1 MKKLVALIILA
12 MVVLSCSTPKTV
24 IQSKKVIKGVWKID
38 NIAYSEEGTFNVLL
52 LNDVAKECFEG
63 SEWHFIPNN
72 NTGNYTIVN
81 SDCSTGIRYFRF
93 TIQEVNVDTGLY
105 AFLLKPTDEKYK
117 SDEYNRGFRLK
128 LAQLSE
134 SSMTWEQT
142 VSVDSNPF
150 TISMNFSKVINDEN
164 N

>member
-1 MKKLVALIILA
+1 MKKIILLLALVALI
-12 MVVLSCSTPKTV
+12 LSCGTPKTV
-24 IQSKKVIKGVWKID
+24 IQSKKVIKGDWTLDTI
-38 NIAYSEEGTFNVLL
+38 NYSKDGTYNVML

-93 TIQEVNVDTGLY
+93 TIQEVNADTGFY

-117 SDEYNRGFRLK
+117 SDEYNRGFRMTLGH
-128 LAQLSE
+128 LSDSE
-134 SSMTWEQT
+134 MRWQQT
-142 VSVDSNPF
+142 LPVDGDPF
-150 TISMNFSKVINDEN
+150 TITMNFSKIVKE
-164 N
+164 